1 MAKDVTLADI
11 AAKVGVSNVA
21 VYKALTDKPGVSAR
35 LREEIKGLAKEMG
48 YTSAG
53 AERVGSLKKTGNIGV
68 IVPEQYYGYAS
79 SFYGQL
85 YEKVIKTLYRSEYF
99 GILELLGPEDEKNL
113 HMPKVMREEKV
124 DGLIFLGQMDE
135 KYIDLMINQT
145 RFPVFF
151 LDTYVPFSTFDTVI
165 SDGYYGT
172 YIMTRYLIGQGHRK
186 IGFVGSVDANGS
198 IADRFFGYR
207 KALRESHIRY
217 EESWEIPDRDERG
230 NLFETILESGRGM
243 DAFVCN
249 CDLAAHA
256 LIQNLEGRGYRVPED
271 ISVVGVDDFLPAG
284 MDNTRITSYKVDM
297 TGMAELCVKSL
308 IKKMQGKKYV
318 EGVQI
323 VTGKIVCKKTVARR
337 NPKTAGPGQEGE

>member
-11 AAKVGVSNVA
+11 AARVGVSNVA
-21 VYKALTDKPGVSAR
+21 VYKALTDKPGVSAG
-35 LREEIKGLAKEMG
+35 LREEIKRLAREMG

-53 AERVGSLKKTGNIGV
+53 AERRGTAGKTGNIGV

-85 YEKVIKTLYRSEYF
+85 YEKVIKSLYKSEYF
-99 GILELLGPEDEKNL
+99 GILELLGAEDEKKLN
-113 HMPKVMREEKV
+113 MPRVMREEKV

-135 KYIDLMINQT
+135 KYIDFMMKQT

-151 LDTYVPFSTFDTVI
+151 LDTYIPFSTFDTVI

-172 YIMTRYLIGQGHRK
+172 YVMTRYLIDRGHRK
-186 IGFVGSVDANGS
+186 IGFVGSVDATGS
-198 IADRFFGYR
+198 IADRYWGYR
-207 KALRESHIRY
+207 KALRESHIGY
-217 EESWEIPDRDERG
+217 EEAWEIPDRDERG
-230 NLFETILESGRGM
+230 NLFETILESGNGL

-249 CDLAAHA
+249 CDLAAHT
-256 LIQNLEGRGYRVPED
+256 LIQNLEERGYRVPED

-284 MDNTRITSYKVDM
+284 MDNTRITSYKVNM

-308 IKKMQGKKYV
+308 IKKMQGKRYV

-337 NPKTAGPGQEGE
+337 K

>member
-11 AAKVGVSNVA
+11 AARVGVSNVA
-21 VYKALTDKPGVSAR
+21 VYKALTDKPGVSAG
-35 LREEIKGLAKEMG
+35 LREEIKRLAREMG

-53 AERVGSLKKTGNIGV
+53 AGRGGTAGKTGNIGV

-85 YEKVIKTLYRSEYF
+85 YEKVIKSLYKSEYF
-99 GILELLGPEDEKNL
+99 GILELLGTEDEKNL
-113 HMPKVMREEKV
+113 NMPRVMREEKV

-135 KYIDLMINQT
+135 KYIDFMLKQT

-151 LDTYVPFSTFDTVI
+151 LDTYIPFSTFDTVI

-172 YIMTRYLIGQGHRK
+172 YVMTHYLIDKGHRK
-186 IGFVGSVDANGS
+186 IGFVGSVDATGS
-198 IADRFFGYR
+198 IADRYWGYR

-217 EESWEIPDRDERG
+217 EEVWEIPDRDERG
-230 NLFETILESGRGM
+230 NLFETILESGNGL

-249 CDLAAHA
+249 CDLAAHT

-284 MDNTRITSYKVDM
+284 MDNTRITSYKVNM
-297 TGMAELCVKSL
+297 AGMAELCVKSL

-337 NPKTAGPGQEGE
+337 K